1 MRHAEREEHFF
12 GTHLG
17 QVMSVAEAA
26 ASTRQTT
33 EGVKTAGA
41 LLDLARAYDITMPIT
56 EVMYVLL
63 HEKAT
68 LAEAAAALM
77 QRAPK
82 PERTDQLRNRKNR
95 GSASGRPP
103 ACGKTVHR
111 QRHSVECGVNR
122 LKRRRAVAAM
132 YHPARPRR
140 HATHIKTTTCPARP
154 CGISLGENA
163 GPE

>member
-1 MRHAEREEHFF
+1 
-12 GTHLG
+12 
-17 QVMSVAEAA
+17 MSVAEAA

-41 LLDLARAYDITMPIT
+41 LLDRARAYDITMPIT

-95 GSASGRPP
+95 GSAGGRLP
-103 ACGKTVHR
+103 ACGKTVRR
-111 QRHSVECGVNR
+111 QRRSVECGVNR
-122 LKRRRAVAAM
+122 LNRHRAVAAM
-132 YHPARPRR
+132 YHPARSRR
-140 HATHIKTTTCPARP
+140 HVTHIKTITCPARP